1 MNYTLDK
8 VTQLFN
14 GLNNYFA
21 DEVGTFEEEVR
32 NEFINNIKEHGTLTV
47 VKSIVEVVVN
57 TPDGINIGEGYVDT
71 EDAAKCIC
79 LTLLNEWF
87 FDKELDSETREF
99 LKYDERNVWWL

>member
-21 DEVGTFEEEVR
+21 DEVGTLEEEVR
-32 NEFINNIKEHGTLTV
+32 NEFINNIKEHGILTV

-87 FDKELDSETREF
+87 NKELDSETKEF

>member
-21 DEVGTFEEEVR
+21 DEVGTFEEVR
-32 NEFINNIKEHGTLTV
+32 NEFINNIKERGTLTV

-57 TPDGINIGEGYVDT
+57 TPDGIDAEEYYVDT
-71 EDAAKCIC
+71 EDAAKCFC
-79 LTLLNEWF
+79 STLLNEW

-99 LKYDERNVWWL
+99 LEYDERNVWWL

>member
-21 DEVGTFEEEVR
+21 DEVGTFEEIR
-32 NEFINNIKEHGTLTV
+32 NEFINNINEHGTLTV

-57 TPDGINIGEGYVDT
+57 TPDGVNIGEGYIDT
-71 EDAAKCIC
+71 EDAAKCFC
-79 LTLLNEWF
+79 STLLNEW
-87 FDKELDSETREF
+87 FDKELDSETRKF
-99 LKYDERNVWWL
+99 LEYDEGNVWWL

>member
-1 MNYTLDK
+1 MNYNLDK

-21 DEVGTFEEEVR
+21 DEVGTFEEVR

-47 VKSIVEVVVN
+47 VKSIVEVVAN
-57 TPDGINIGEGYVDT
+57 TPDGINIEKAHVDT
-71 EDAAKCIC
+71 EDAAKYFC

-87 FDKELDSETREF
+87 FDKELDPETREF

>member
-1 MNYTLDK
+1 MNYNLDK

-21 DEVGTFEEEVR
+21 DEAGTFEEVR

-57 TPDGINIGEGYVDT
+57 TPDGINLNANFLPSTTNVCP
-71 EDAAKCIC
+71 A
-79 LTLLNEWF
+79 LLPP
-87 FDKELDSETREF
+87 
-99 LKYDERNVWWL
+99 

>member
-21 DEVGTFEEEVR
+21 DEVGTFEDEVR

-79 LTLLNEWF
+79 LTLLSEWF
-87 FDKELDSETREF
+87 NKELDSETREF

>member
-1 MNYTLDK
+1 MNYNLDK

-21 DEVGTFEEEVR
+21 DEAGTFEEVR
-32 NEFINNIKEHGTLTV
+32 NKFINNIKKHGTLTV

-57 TPDGINIGEGYVDT
+57 TPDGINTEEGYVDT
-71 EDAAKCIC
+71 EDAAKCFC

-99 LKYDERNVWWL
+99 LKYDERNVWWI

>member
-21 DEVGTFEEEVR
+21 DEVGTFEEVR
-32 NEFINNIKEHGTLTV
+32 NEFINNIKERGTLTV

-57 TPDGINIGEGYVDT
+57 TPDGIDAEEYYVDT
-71 EDAAKCIC
+71 EDAAKCFC
-79 LTLLNEWF
+79 LTLLNEW

-99 LKYDERNVWWL
+99 LEYDERNVWWL